1 MSEIQT
7 SLNELEQ
14 VTIGDLLD
22 GRYFYIPAYQRGYR
36 WGKTQI
42 EDLLRDLLT
51 FAYDN
56 KADDD
61 FYCMQPVIAKKCN
74 EEFISKFFEDDSE
87 QKQQAENKGMWEI
100 VDGQQRL
107 TSIYII
113 FRYIMNF
120 RNLSFDDIKKKWR
133 IELYNLCYET
143 RQDSSSFLKT
153 LSDDSIATNIDFDY
167 IKNVYGYIDN
177 WICDE
182 NGKGA
187 KIADRYRKENDPESI
202 CNSLLNVLRTK
213 KGVDSK
219 SVQVIWYEL
228 SEDKDAIDEFQKI
241 NTGKLKLTDAELIK
255 GILLQKKNFED
266 SSQFIKQAQLAIE
279 WEQIENTL
287 HASDFWYFLQNN
299 SSALL
304 VRNRIDLIF
313 RVVYKKHVLKDV
325 PCDQWDKEIESLD
338 AKINDP
344 KENTVFRYFYDRLE
358 GLAAEN
364 LRREVHAIWN
374 EVQDVFRMLDDWY
387 HSPLKYNRIGFLSQC
402 NFDLTK
408 VVLIYEN
415 ESVKS
420 DESFIQK
427 LDDEIKKELKD
438 TTTIKIVQEEKQ
450 TEFYRIQDTY
460 DRKKDLI
467 TKLLLMLNVEL
478 LNHSYNELEKNA
490 EKEAENGKI
499 VDLDIDAEK
508 YKFAFDLYNSQ
519 LWNVEHVDS
528 QSTNELKKDIDKIDW
543 VSKTIADLKELNTL
557 NDSDECRLNNAS
569 LDEKIKLLKT
579 EYAKESN
586 EAEQKALIGNLV
598 LLDEHTNKAYGNRI
612 FVRKRAVIIDRMK
625 SGAFVPLATQFVFMK
640 MFDKKGTSRSC
651 WTEDD
656 MNLYNDFIYKTLKN
670 YLPGVTEDEQ

>member
-1 MSEIQT
+1 MSDIQT

-74 EEFISKFFEDDSE
+74 EEFISKFFEDDAAK
-87 QKQQAENKGMWEI
+87 KQQAKDKGMWEI

-143 RQDSSSFLKT
+143 RQDSSFFLET
-153 LSDDSIATNIDFDY
+153 LSDDSTATNIDFDY
-167 IKNVYGYIDN
+167 IKNVYGYIDD

-228 SEDKDAIDEFQKI
+228 SENKDAVDEFQKI

-287 HASDFWYFLQNN
+287 HASDFWYFLQNI
-299 SSALL
+299 STALL

-313 RVVYKKHVLKDV
+313 RVIYKKHKLKNI
-325 PCDQWDKEIESLD
+325 PYDQWDKEIKSLD

-344 KENTVFRYFYDRLE
+344 KENVVFRYFYDRLE
-358 GLAAEN
+358 GLAAEK

-387 HSPLKYNRIGFLSQC
+387 HSPLKFNKIGFLSQC

-408 VVLIYEN
+408 VILIYESG
-415 ESVKS
+415 SVSS
-420 DESFIQK
+420 DEAFIQK
-427 LDDEIKKELKD
+427 MDYEIKKELKD
-438 TTTIKIVQEEKQ
+438 VEIGRPDKEEKH
-450 TEFYRIQDTY
+450 ELYLIKNTY
-460 DRKKDLI
+460 DHQKDLI
-467 TKLLLMLNVEL
+467 KKLLLMFNIEL
-478 LNHSYNELEKNA
+478 LNHSFDELK
-490 EKEAENGKI
+490 KEAEKDADAKKL
-499 VDLDIDAEK
+499 VALDIAAEK

-528 QSTNELKKDIDKIDW
+528 QSTNELKKDSDKIDW
-543 VSKTIADLKELNTL
+543 VSKTIDDLKELKTL
-557 NDSDECRLNNAS
+557 EKPDEERLNNAS

-579 EYAKESN
+579 EYAQESN
-586 EAEQKALIGNLV
+586 NAEQKALIGNLV

-640 MFDKKGTSRSC
+640 MFDKKGTSRSR

-656 MNLYNDFIYKTLKN
+656 MDLYNDFIYKTLKN

>member
-1 MSEIQT
+1 M
-7 SLNELEQ
+7 
-14 VTIGDLLD
+14 
-22 GRYFYIPAYQRGYR
+22 
-36 WGKTQI
+36 
-42 EDLLRDLLT
+42 
-51 FAYDN
+51 
-56 KADDD
+56 
-61 FYCMQPVIAKKCN
+61 IAKKCN

-113 FRYIMNF
+113 FRYIMNVIKI
-120 RNLSFDDIKKKWR
+120 DDEELLENDKL
-133 IELYNLCYET
+133 ELYHLIYET
-143 RQDSSSFLKT
+143 RRESAEFLKN
-153 LSDDSIATNIDFDY
+153 IACEDAVTNIDFSY
-167 IKNVYGYIDN
+167 MKNVYDCIGS
-177 WICDE
+177 WIKE
-182 NGKGA
+182 KGSIISQRYKQTDSPR
-187 KIADRYRKENDPESI
+187 KICEALWNLLVVKKEI
-202 CNSLLNVLRTK
+202 L
-213 KGVDSK
+213 SK

-228 SEDKDAIDEFQKI
+228 SGEKDAIDEFQKI

-304 VRNRIDLIF
+304 EKNRIDLIF
-313 RVVYKKHVLKDV
+313 RVVYKKHVLKDI

-344 KENTVFRYFYDRLE
+344 KENVVFRYFYDRLE

-408 VVLIYEN
+408 VILIYEN

-460 DRKKDLI
+460 DRKKVLI

-478 LNHSYNELEKNA
+478 LNHSFNELKINA
-490 EKEAENGKI
+490 EKEAEDGKI

-519 LWNVEHVDS
+519 SWNVEHVDS

-543 VSKTIADLKELNTL
+543 VSKTIDDLKELNTL

-569 LDEKIKLLKT
+569 LDERIKLLKT
-579 EYAKESN
+579 EYAKECYD
-586 EAEQKALIGNLV
+586 AEQKALIGNLV

-640 MFDKKGTSRSC
+640 MFDKKGTSRSR

-656 MNLYNDFIYKTLKN
+656 MDLYNDFIYKTLKN
-670 YLPGVTEDEQ
+670 YLPGVTENEQ

>member
-1 MSEIQT
+1 MSDIQT

-113 FRYIMNF
+113 FRYIMNVIKI
-120 RNLSFDDIKKKWR
+120 DDEELLENDKL
-133 IELYNLCYET
+133 ELYHLIYET
-143 RQDSSSFLKT
+143 RRESAEFLKN
-153 LSDDSIATNIDFDY
+153 IACEDAVTNIDFSY
-167 IKNVYGYIDN
+167 MKNVYDCIGS
-177 WICDE
+177 WIKE
-182 NGKGA
+182 KGSIISQRYKQTDSPR
-187 KIADRYRKENDPESI
+187 KICEALWNLLVVKKEI
-202 CNSLLNVLRTK
+202 L
-213 KGVDSK
+213 SK

-228 SEDKDAIDEFQKI
+228 SGEKDAIDEFQKI

-304 VRNRIDLIF
+304 EKNRIDLIF
-313 RVVYKKHVLKDV
+313 RVVYKKHVLKDI

-344 KENTVFRYFYDRLE
+344 KENVVFRYFYDRLE

-408 VVLIYEN
+408 VILIYEN

-460 DRKKDLI
+460 DRKKVLI

-478 LNHSYNELEKNA
+478 LNHSFNELKINA
-490 EKEAENGKI
+490 EKEAEDGKI

-519 LWNVEHVDS
+519 SWNVEHVDS

-543 VSKTIADLKELNTL
+543 VSKTIDDLKELNTL

-569 LDEKIKLLKT
+569 LDERIKLLKT
-579 EYAKESN
+579 EYAKECYD
-586 EAEQKALIGNLV
+586 AEQKALIGNLV

-640 MFDKKGTSRSC
+640 MFDKKGTSRSR

-656 MNLYNDFIYKTLKN
+656 MDLYNDFIYKTLKN
-670 YLPGVTEDEQ
+670 YLPGVTENEQ

>member
-74 EEFISKFFEDDSE
+74 EEFISKFFEDDSD

-113 FRYIMNF
+113 FRYIM
-120 RNLSFDDIKKKWR
+120 SVIKIDDEELLENDKL
-133 IELYNLCYET
+133 ELYHLIYET
-143 RQDSSSFLKT
+143 RRESADFLKN
-153 LSDDSIATNIDFDY
+153 IACEDAVTNIDFSY
-167 IKNVYGYIDN
+167 MKNVYDCIGS
-177 WICDE
+177 WIRE
-182 NGKGA
+182 KGSIISQRYKQTDSPR
-187 KIADRYRKENDPESI
+187 KICEALWN
-202 CNSLLNVLRTK
+202 LLVVK
-213 KGVDSK
+213 KGISSK

-313 RVVYKKHVLKDV
+313 RVVYKKHVLRDI

-364 LRREVHAIWN
+364 LRREVHTIWN

-387 HSPLKYNRIGFLSQC
+387 HSPQKYNRIGFLSQC

-408 VVLIYEN
+408 VILIYEN
-415 ESVKS
+415 ENVKS
-420 DESFIQK
+420 DEIFIQK
-427 LDDEIKKELKD
+427 LDDEIRKELKD
-438 TTTIKIVQEEKQ
+438 TKTIKLKKKEEQKEGTDAIEEKK
-450 TEFYRIQDTY
+450 TEFYQIQNTY
-460 DRKKDLI
+460 DHQKDLI

-478 LNHSYNELEKNA
+478 LNHSC
-490 EKEAENGKI
+490 G
-499 VDLDIDAEK
+499 DLDIDAEK

-519 LWNVEHVDS
+519 SWNVEHVDS

-543 VSKTIADLKELNTL
+543 VSKTIADLKELKKY
-557 NDSDECRLNNAS
+557 DEERLNNAS

-579 EYAKESN
+579 EFAEESN

-640 MFDKKGTSRSC
+640 MFDKKGTSRFR
-651 WTEDD
+651 WTEDEMD
-656 MNLYNDFIYKTLKN
+656 LYNDFIYVTLKN